1 MLDLLPFRCLCDKL
15 IWQFLCQRK
24 VERGEDHIPKYS
36 DDYFSSEDHNGL
48 LDKVEITLID
58 KNDPIGP

>member
-1 MLDLLPFRCLCDKL
+1 MLDLLPFRYLWNNYKN
-15 IWQFLCQRK
+15 CQRK
-24 VERGEDHIPKYS
+24 VERGEDYIPKYL

-48 LDKVEITLID
+48 LNKVEITLID